1 MTMMEINLK
10 NKKIG
15 KNNHPFL
22 IAEVAQA
29 HEGSLGMAHS
39 FIDAAADCGADA
51 IKFQTHIASA
61 ESSKFEKFRTGGFFQ
76 DKTRFDYW
84 KRMEFSH
91 EQWKGLYDHAY
102 DSGLIFISSP
112 FSEEAVSLLDD
123 IGVELFKIGSGDI
136 LNKVLID
143 SVIKTKKPILI
154 SSGLSSYEETDQLVN
169 KLNKGKTEY
178 GLFQCTSSYPC
189 PPEEIGYNVLNKF
202 LDRYNCPIGLSDH
215 SSEIFPSLAA
225 VSLGA
230 SIIEVHVTMSKNAFG
245 PDTSS
250 SLTFDQLLELKR
262 GIDFIYRG
270 LSVEVDKDKQAKER
284 ADVKKLFSRSAFY
297 SRDLKKGQILKK
309 DDFQMKKPGGGLDY
323 NVALEMVGMELLK
336 DVFAEDFL
344 RNGDF
349 R

>member
-1 MTMMEINLK
+1 MTVMEINLK

-154 SSGLSSYEETDQLVN
+154 SSGLSSYEETDKLVD
-169 KLNKGKTEY
+169 KLNKGKTEF

-270 LSVEVDKDKQAKER
+270 LSVEIDKDKQAKER

-323 NVALEMVGMELLK
+323 NVALDMVGMELLK